1 MKHFFV
7 CILLVI
13 SFLGN
18 SQNPADVDLT
28 LGNNYASFSFVDEIT
43 VQPDGKIL
51 VGGAYYFTNGR
62 VARFNPDGST
72 DTSFQINSF
81 THNGGTSVVNI
92 NDIVVQPD
100 GKILIGGSFS
110 SFNGEVGQS
119 VNSIVRLNA
128 DGTKDTSFM
137 PPHFTSGG
145 ANTLSIVLQPDGKI
159 IIGGSFRV
167 QVNGHSQYH
176 SCRLNPDGSID
187 NSFDFGINGGPPQAT
202 SNIRTIALQPDG
214 KVLLGGSFTTF
225 NGQPQGTL
233 IRLNSNGSKDTTFD
247 IGTGGPQGWSLADI
261 VVQPDNKILINGG
274 FQSWNGQAKAHL
286 IRLNE
291 DGSIDNDFINEFSV
305 NNVGSSTPATIVLR
319 SDGKILVGG
328 DSFFLHGQK
337 NIWLLNNDGSLDTS
351 LTINDNL
358 VSSIRAIYE
367 LDNGK
372 MLIGGQFMS
381 LNGKMRDSYARI
393 HPNGLIDNSF
403 LSQGINDEVVTMA
416 IQQDEKVI
424 LGGNFT
430 TFDTVTQNRII
441 RINGLD
447 GTKDSSFNIGSGF
460 NNSVK
465 IITIQ
470 PNGKIIVGGE
480 FTTYNEQ
487 VANHLIRLN
496 EDGTIDNSF
505 NIGLGFNGYVKTI
518 ILQPDGKIIV
528 GGNYTEYDGQIQNY
542 IIRLNENGS
551 KDSTFNIENS
561 FNGRITSLLL
571 QNDGKILVGGNFTT
585 FNGNSQR
592 YLIRLN
598 EDGTK
603 DTSFIPYQN
612 NELNLTFTTE
622 DAIFDFAVTSD
633 KIYVVTQYLRRLNYD
648 GSIDNSFTVGYSDIH
663 SIAIQENGK
672 ILVGGTFDFFYN
684 NGGWRRGL
692 VQLNYD
698 GSIDTNFD
706 ISLNGD
712 MQYGGFFGINVN
724 DSYGCKDI
732 LIQPDNKIWLS
743 GNFFAYRGEESF
755 AAIRLVGENTILSNN
770 DFDNYSTNSISIYPN
785 PTYNTFNIKSKNG
798 EKVNQVEIYNAI
810 GQLVLKTANYEN
822 IDISMLSDDIY
833 FVKVNI
839 DNEYITSKL
848 IKK

>member
-1 MKHFFV
+1 MKQFFV
-7 CILLVI
+7 SILLIV

-28 LGNNYASFSFVDEIT
+28 LGNNYASFSFVDKIT

-62 VARFNPDGST
+62 VARFNADGST

-92 NDIVVQPD
+92 NGIVVQPD
-100 GKILIGGSFS
+100 GKIIIGGTFS

-137 PPHFTSGG
+137 PPYFTSGG
-145 ANTLSIVLQPDGKI
+145 ATTHSIVLQPDGKI

-167 QVNGHSQYH
+167 QVNGHNQYH

-187 NSFDFGINGGPPQAT
+187 NSFDFGINGGPPQTT
-202 SNIRTIALQPDG
+202 SNIRTVALQQDG
-214 KVLLGGSFTTF
+214 KILLGGSFSFF
-225 NGQPQGTL
+225 NGIPQGTL

-247 IGTGGPQGWSLADI
+247 IGTGGSTGWILSNI
-261 VVQPDNKILINGG
+261 IVQPDNKILINGG
-274 FQSWNGQAKAHL
+274 FQSWNGQTKAHL

-305 NNVGSSTPATIVLR
+305 NNVGSSTPATISLR

-328 DSFFLHGQK
+328 GSFFLHGQK

-372 MLIGGQFMS
+372 ILIGGQFMS
-381 LNGKMRDSYARI
+381 LDGKMRDNYARI
-393 HPNGLIDNSF
+393 HQNGTIDNSF
-403 LSQGINDEVVTMA
+403 LSQGLNDEVVTIS

-424 LGGNFT
+424 MGGNFT

-441 RINGLD
+441 RINGSD
-447 GTKDSSFNIGSGF
+447 GNKDNSFNIGTGF

-465 IITIQ
+465 KIAIQ
-470 PNGKIIVGGE
+470 SNGKIIVGGD
-480 FTTYNEQ
+480 FTIYNEQ
-487 VANHLIRLN
+487 TANNLVRLN
-496 EDGTIDNSF
+496 QDGTIDSTF

-518 ILQPDGKIIV
+518 IIQPDGKIIV
-528 GGNYTEYDGQIQNY
+528 GGNFTEYNGQIQNY
-542 IIRLNENGS
+542 IIRLNEDGS
-551 KDSTFNIENS
+551 KDTTFNIENS
-561 FNGRITSLLL
+561 FNGRITALLL
-571 QNDGKILVGGNFTT
+571 QDNGKIIIGGNFTT

-612 NELNLTFTTE
+612 NEFLWTFTSE
-622 DAIFDFAVTSD
+622 DAILDIAVTID
-633 KIYVVTQYLRRLNYD
+633 KIYVVTQYVRRLNYD
-648 GSIDNSFTVGYSDIH
+648 GSIDNSFTVGYTDIH
-663 SIAIQENGK
+663 SIALQENGK
-672 ILVGGTFDFFYN
+672 ILLGGTFDFFSS

-692 VQLNYD
+692 IQLNFD
-698 GSIDTNFD
+698 GTIDTNFD
-706 ISLNGD
+706 ISLNGS
-712 MQYGGFFGINVN
+712 MEYGGFFGNNVN
-724 DSYGCKDI
+724 DSYGCKEI
-732 LIQPDNKIWLS
+732 VIQPDNKIWLG

-755 AAIRLVGENTILSNN
+755 AAIRLVGENTILSNI

-785 PTYNTFNIKSKNG
+785 PAYNTLNIKSKNG
-798 EKVNQVEIYNAI
+798 VKVNQVEIYNAI
-810 GQLVLKTANYEN
+810 GQIVLKTSNYEN
-822 IDISMLSDDIY
+822 IDISILNDDIY
-833 FVKVNI
+833 FVKVNVN
-839 DNEYITSKL
+839 NEYITSKL

>member
-1 MKHFFV
+1 MKQFFV
-7 CILLVI
+7 SILLIV

-28 LGNNYASFSFVDEIT
+28 LGNNYASFSFVDKIT

-62 VARFNPDGST
+62 VARFNADGST

-92 NDIVVQPD
+92 NGIVVQPD
-100 GKILIGGSFS
+100 GKIIIGGTFS

-137 PPHFTSGG
+137 PPYFTSGG
-145 ANTLSIVLQPDGKI
+145 ATTHSIVLQPDGKI

-167 QVNGHSQYH
+167 QVNGHNQYH

-187 NSFDFGINGGPPQAT
+187 NSFDFGINGGPPQTT
-202 SNIRTIALQPDG
+202 SNIRTVALQQDG
-214 KVLLGGSFTTF
+214 KILLGGSFSFF
-225 NGQPQGTL
+225 NGIPQGTL

-247 IGTGGPQGWSLADI
+247 IGTGGSTGWILSNI
-261 VVQPDNKILINGG
+261 IVQPDNKILINGG
-274 FQSWNGQAKAHL
+274 FQSWNGQTKAHL

-305 NNVGSSTPATIVLR
+305 NNVGSSTPATISLR

-328 DSFFLHGQK
+328 GSFFLHGQK

-372 MLIGGQFMS
+372 ILIGGQFMS
-381 LNGKMRDSYARI
+381 LDGKMRDNYARI
-393 HPNGLIDNSF
+393 HQNGTIDNSF
-403 LSQGINDEVVTMA
+403 LSQGLNDEVVTIS

-424 LGGNFT
+424 MGGNFT

-441 RINGLD
+441 RINGSD
-447 GTKDSSFNIGSGF
+447 GNKDNSFNIGTGF

-465 IITIQ
+465 KIAIQ
-470 PNGKIIVGGE
+470 SNGKIIVGGD
-480 FTTYNEQ
+480 FTIYNEQ
-487 VANHLIRLN
+487 TANNLVRLN
-496 EDGTIDNSF
+496 QDGTIDSTF

-518 ILQPDGKIIV
+518 IIQPDGKIIV
-528 GGNYTEYDGQIQNY
+528 GGNFTEYNGQIQNY
-542 IIRLNENGS
+542 IIRLNEDGS
-551 KDSTFNIENS
+551 KDTTFNIENS
-561 FNGRITSLLL
+561 FNGRITALLL
-571 QNDGKILVGGNFTT
+571 QDNGKIIIGGNFTT

-612 NELNLTFTTE
+612 NEFLWTFTSE
-622 DAIFDFAVTSD
+622 DAILDIAVTID
-633 KIYVVTQYLRRLNYD
+633 KIYVVTQYVRRLNYD
-648 GSIDNSFTVGYSDIH
+648 GSIDNSFTVGYTDIH
-663 SIAIQENGK
+663 SIALQENGK
-672 ILVGGTFDFFYN
+672 ILLGGTFDFFSS

-692 VQLNYD
+692 IQLNFD
-698 GSIDTNFD
+698 GTIDTNFD
-706 ISLNGD
+706 ISLNGS
-712 MQYGGFFGINVN
+712 MEYGGFFGNNVN
-724 DSYGCKDI
+724 DSYGCKEI
-732 LIQPDNKIWLS
+732 VIQPDNKIWLG
-743 GNFFAYRGEESF
+743 GNFFAYKGEESF
-755 AAIRLVGENTILSNN
+755 AAIRLVGENTILSNI

-785 PTYNTFNIKSKNG
+785 PAYNTLNIKSKNG
-798 EKVNQVEIYNAI
+798 VKVNQVEIYNAI
-810 GQLVLKTANYEN
+810 GQIVLKTSNYEN
-822 IDISMLSDDIY
+822 IDISILNDDIY
-833 FVKVNI
+833 FVKVNVN
-839 DNEYITSKL
+839 NEYITSKL

>member
-1 MKHFFV
+1 MKQFFV
-7 CILLVI
+7 SILLIV

-28 LGNNYASFSFVDEIT
+28 LGNNYASFSFVDKIT

-62 VARFNPDGST
+62 VARFNADGST

-92 NDIVVQPD
+92 NGIVVQPD
-100 GKILIGGSFS
+100 GKIIIGGTFS

-137 PPHFTSGG
+137 PPYFTSGG
-145 ANTLSIVLQPDGKI
+145 ATTHSIVLQPDGKI

-167 QVNGHSQYH
+167 QVNGHNQYH

-187 NSFDFGINGGPPQAT
+187 NSFDFGINGGPPQTT
-202 SNIRTIALQPDG
+202 SNIRTVALQQDG
-214 KVLLGGSFTTF
+214 KILLGGSFSFF
-225 NGQPQGTL
+225 NGIPQGTL

-247 IGTGGPQGWSLADI
+247 IGTGGSTGWILSNI
-261 VVQPDNKILINGG
+261 IVQPDNKILINGG
-274 FQSWNGQAKAHL
+274 FQSWNGQTKAHL

-305 NNVGSSTPATIVLR
+305 NNVGSSTPATISLR

-328 DSFFLHGQK
+328 GSFFLHGQK

-372 MLIGGQFMS
+372 ILIGGQFMS
-381 LNGKMRDSYARI
+381 LDGKMRDNYARI
-393 HPNGLIDNSF
+393 HQNGTIDNSF
-403 LSQGINDEVVTMA
+403 LSQGLNDEVVTIS

-424 LGGNFT
+424 MGGNFT

-441 RINGLD
+441 RINGSD
-447 GTKDSSFNIGSGF
+447 GNKDNSFNIGTGF

-465 IITIQ
+465 KIAIQ
-470 PNGKIIVGGE
+470 SNGKIIVGGD
-480 FTTYNEQ
+480 FTIYNEQ
-487 VANHLIRLN
+487 TANNLVRLN
-496 EDGTIDNSF
+496 QDGTIDSTF

-518 ILQPDGKIIV
+518 IIQPDGKIIV
-528 GGNYTEYDGQIQNY
+528 GGNFTEYNGQIQNY
-542 IIRLNENGS
+542 IIRLNEDGS
-551 KDSTFNIENS
+551 KDTTFNIENS
-561 FNGRITSLLL
+561 FNGRITALLL
-571 QNDGKILVGGNFTT
+571 QDNGKIIIGGNFTT

-612 NELNLTFTTE
+612 NEFLWTFTSE
-622 DAIFDFAVTSD
+622 DAILDIAVTID
-633 KIYVVTQYLRRLNYD
+633 KIYVVTQYVRRLNYD
-648 GSIDNSFTVGYSDIH
+648 GSIDNSFTVGYTDIH
-663 SIAIQENGK
+663 SIALQENGK
-672 ILVGGTFDFFYN
+672 ILLGGTFDFFSS

-692 VQLNYD
+692 IQLNFD
-698 GSIDTNFD
+698 GTIDTNFD
-706 ISLNGD
+706 ISLNGS
-712 MQYGGFFGINVN
+712 MEYGGFFGNNVN
-724 DSYGCKDI
+724 DSYGCKEI
-732 LIQPDNKIWLS
+732 VIQPDNKIWLG

-755 AAIRLVGENTILSNN
+755 AAIRLVGENTILSNI

-785 PTYNTFNIKSKNG
+785 PAYNTLNIKSKNG
-798 EKVNQVEIYNAI
+798 VKVNQVEIYNAI
-810 GQLVLKTANYEN
+810 GQIVLKTSNYEN
-822 IDISMLSDDIY
+822 IDISILNVDIY
-833 FVKVNI
+833 FVKVNVN
-839 DNEYITSKL
+839 NEYITSKL